1 MSAVP
6 ISMMDVNEL
15 VRQVRFLFV
24 ELLPGQYLRHEAC
37 CDALAYEVLLFFL
50 RQYLRHEG
58 YCDALEAFEASAA
71 LPCGGKGQEDTD
83 EVLRDREREG
93 ETDRQRER

>member
-37 CDALAYEVLLFFL
+37 CDALTYEVLTFFFCGSTCGMRATATRWRRL
-50 RQYLRHEG
+50 RRALR
-58 YCDALEAFEASAA
+58 CRVV
-71 LPCGGKGQEDTD
+71 GKGKMI
-83 EVLRDREREG
+83 RMRF
-93 ETDRQRER
+93 